1 MHDFGA
7 VQSCPE
13 DRFSGFRSA
22 PRGADCWLLVTQLT
36 SNLVCKFMLANKDT
50 VQQLIC
56 KNIAMLAERAE
67 KIGSAVALP

>member
-1 MHDFGA
+1 
-7 VQSCPE
+7 
-13 DRFSGFRSA
+13 
-22 PRGADCWLLVTQLT
+22 
-36 SNLVCKFMLANKDT
+36 MLANKDT